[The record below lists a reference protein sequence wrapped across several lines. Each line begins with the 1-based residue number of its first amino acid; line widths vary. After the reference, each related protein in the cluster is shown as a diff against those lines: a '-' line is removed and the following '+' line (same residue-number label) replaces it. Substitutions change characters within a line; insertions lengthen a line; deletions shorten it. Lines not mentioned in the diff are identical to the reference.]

1 MEILRETKLLGVIV
15 NNNLPWD
22 SNTKHLVQKANARM
36 RMLHKLVSFDVPR
49 EDLLNIY
56 ILYIRSIL
64 EQSCQVWHSSLTI
77 ENVQNLERVQKN
89 ALKIILQDNYQD
101 YSNALDISGLKS
113 LYERRNEL
121 CLRFAKS
128 CVKNELTKSM
138 FPLNKASDRCSI
150 PTRHRE
156 KYEVTHCKTKRLQN
170 SAIPYMQNVK
180 SEILFLFTGTH
191 HFMK

>member
-1 MEILRETKLLGVIV
+1 MYLERSYSTFIL
-15 NNNLPWD
+15 
-22 SNTKHLVQKANARM
+22 
-36 RMLHKLVSFDVPR
+36 
-49 EDLLNIY
+49 
-56 ILYIRSIL
+56 SIL

-101 YSNALDISGLKS
+101 YSNALDISGLNS
-113 LYERRNEL
+113 LYERRNDL
-121 CLRFAKS
+121 CLRFTKS

-156 KYEVTHCKTKRLQN
+156 QYEVTHCKTKRLQN
-170 SAIPYMQNVK
+170 SAIPYMQNLLNTV
-180 SEILFLFTGTH
+180 
-191 HFMK
+191 M